1 MVVTIVGKKKGVF
14 PNEDGL
20 AVEYAKVFCLT
31 PCPEDDGNEYE
42 GLFPDSYSIPFKMYD
57 DIPVDMCQADIGT
70 NSKGKIIS
78 LKLI

>member
-14 PNEDGL
+14 PNEDGV
-20 AVEYAKVFCLT
+20 AVEYAKLYCLCPT
-31 PCPEDDGNEYE
+31 PEDDGNEYD
-42 GLFPDSYSIPFKMYD
+42 GLYPDSYSISTKLYD
-57 DIPVDMCQADIGT
+57 DVPVDFCKADIGT